1 MTADSPIHWY
11 EGLFLQPHHLQAMH
25 RHLWEEVVG
34 ERRHRWAYPYGVL
47 DMGVS
52 DADLE
57 NHRLHFDKLHVIM
70 PSGLEVQVPENADV
84 PSVDI
89 KEALA
94 ASHGSL
100 KVRLG
105 VPIWQATGRNVLGER
120 EDWRTKRLYRVAE
133 VDKVDEN
140 TGTNSQV
147 LRVRKI
153 NARLLFEGD
162 DESDLEVLPLLKIF
176 LAPGE
181 DQGYPRPDP
190 TYVPPCLVLAGSPKL
205 RELVRDITSRVL
217 ARRTELVLQT
227 TRGGF
232 AIGNL
237 RGVQLEQVLRLR
249 TLNRWGALLDS
260 LRNVLGAVAPLE
272 MYIYLR
278 QLLAELTALHPERDL
293 FEVPPYHHDDPFPVF
308 DELARKIR
316 MLIEGGVVP
325 TFLKVPFARDESFS
339 GMCAVLD
346 EEALSRPNEYYLAI
360 KTNMDPKQLAL
371 LVEDPDK
378 FKLMPRALVRQ
389 RIYGVKLT
397 YEPHPPVELPAEIGL
412 TYFRLARHESGRMW
426 ERVVQEKALAATW
439 PDADASDFSLTL
451 YMPVPGGESS

>member
-25 RHLWEEVVG
+25 RHLWEQVVG

-47 DMGVS
+47 EMRLS

-57 NHRLHFDKLHVIM
+57 NHRLHFDKLHVLM
-70 PSGLEVQVPENADV
+70 PSGLEVQVPENADL

-100 KVRLG
+100 KVQLG
-105 VPIWQATGRNVLGER
+105 VPIWQAMGRNVIGEG

-133 VDKVDEN
+133 MEKVDEN
-140 TGTNSQV
+140 SGTNSQV
-147 LRVRKI
+147 VRVRKI

-162 DESDLEVLPLLKIF
+162 DESDLEVLPLLKVF

-181 DQGYPRPDP
+181 DQGLPRPDP
-190 TYVPPCLVLAGSPKL
+190 AYAPPCLVLAGSPRL
-205 RELVRDITSRVL
+205 RELVRDITSRIL
-217 ARRTELVLQT
+217 ARRAELVLQT

-232 AIGNL
+232 SIGNL

-249 TLNRWGALLDS
+249 TLNCWGALLDS
-260 LRNVLGAVAPLE
+260 LRNALGAIAPLD

-278 QLLAELTALHPERDL
+278 QLLAELAAIHPERDL
-293 FEVPPYHHDDPFPVF
+293 FDVSPYRHDDPFPVF

-316 MLIEGGVVP
+316 LLIEGGVAP
-325 TFLKVPFARDESFS
+325 TFLKVPFVRDESIG
-339 GMCAVLD
+339 GMCATLD
-346 EEALSRPNEYYLAI
+346 DEALSRPNEYYLAI

-378 FKLMPRALVRQ
+378 FKLMPRKLARQ
-389 RIYGVKLT
+389 HIYGVKLN
-397 YEPHPPVELPAEIGL
+397 YESHPPVELPAEIGL
-412 TYFRLARHESGRMW
+412 TYFRLARHESGHMW

-439 PDADASDFSLTL
+439 PEAELSDFHLTL
-451 YMPVPGGESS
+451 YMPVPGGESP